1 MAKTFKGR
9 FLQNLTTAFEL
20 PADVVLN
27 LPRIT
32 ITGSLHMLIEN
43 HQGIIAYEPE
53 KIRIR
58 TRQGETVITGTGLK
72 IDSLFAGEVRI
83 NGRISG
89 IEFRHSRV

>member
-32 ITGSLHMLIEN
+32 ITGNVQLLMEN
-43 HQGIIAYEPE
+43 H
-53 KIRIR
+53 KDH
-58 TRQGETVITGTGLK
+58 L
-72 IDSLFAGEVRI
+72 L
-83 NGRISG
+83 
-89 IEFRHSRV
+89 